1 MISMLVTASAEDGQ
15 TLTDEEIHTFLRMLF
30 PLGADTT
37 HARPGQHVVRAT
49 QPSLATRPSALRSRK
64 VCAIGGVGRTALG
77 ARGRNAPP
85 SMPEGDHLAWDRD
98 PGTDQ

>member
-37 HARPGQHVVRAT
+37 HARPGNT
-49 QPSLATRPSALRSRK
+49 LSAPL
-64 VCAIGGVGRTALG
+64 
-77 ARGRNAPP
+77 NHP
-85 SMPEGDHLAWDRD
+85 
-98 PGTDQ
+98 